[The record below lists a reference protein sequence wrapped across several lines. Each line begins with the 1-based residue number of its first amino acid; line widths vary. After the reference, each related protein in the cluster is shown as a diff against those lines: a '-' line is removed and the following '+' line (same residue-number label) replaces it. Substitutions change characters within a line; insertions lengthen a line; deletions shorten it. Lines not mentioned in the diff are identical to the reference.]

1 MSAKLI
7 FPIMVVI
14 WNILKKSTVANEYD
28 DDGDVMPER
37 QNSRTGRGG
46 HGLTKAC

>member
-1 MSAKLI
+1 MSAELI

-28 DDGDVMPER
+28 DDDMMPER

-46 HGLTKAC
+46 HGSTKAH